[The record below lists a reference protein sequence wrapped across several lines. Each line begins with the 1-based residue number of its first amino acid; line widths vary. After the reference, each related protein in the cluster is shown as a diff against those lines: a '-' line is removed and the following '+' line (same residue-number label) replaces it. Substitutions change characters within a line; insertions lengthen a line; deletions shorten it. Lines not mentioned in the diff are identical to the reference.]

1 MAKSGAQANVGQMN
15 RRALIM
21 LVAGAA
27 ATGCAVRPQTA
38 GARQAA
44 TKRIGVL
51 MGIAENDP
59 EGRSRVDAFK
69 QGLKEL
75 GWIEGRNIHIDLR
88 FAAGDPEQ
96 TRAHAA
102 ELAAQAPD
110 AILANT
116 TPVVAALQ
124 RATRTIPIV
133 FVQVVD
139 PLGRGFVASLARPGA
154 NITGFLNFEFSMA
167 GKWLE
172 TLKQVAPRLVHV
184 AAIFNPQTAPFGDQ
198 FVRQIETAAPGLGV
212 ETSTISVSDAGD
224 IDPAVA
230 AFAARDGGG
239 LIVLPDVFNT
249 NHRELLI
256 SLAAKYRLPAIYPF
270 RYFVGSGGLI
280 SDGIDSS
287 DLYTRS
293 GGYIDRILKGA
304 NPADLPVQGPTKFE
318 MVINL
323 KTAKALG
330 LDVPMQLMARA
341 NEVIE

>member
-1 MAKSGAQANVGQMN
+1 MRSS
-15 RRALIM
+15 RASRSW
-21 LVAGAA
+21 AG
-27 ATGCAVRPQTA
+27 
-38 GARQAA
+38 
-44 TKRIGVL
+44 
-51 MGIAENDP
+51 
-59 EGRSRVDAFK
+59 SRVATSTS
-69 QGLKEL
+69 
-75 GWIEGRNIHIDLR
+75 I
-88 FAAGDPEQ
+88 FALLPATQ

-102 ELAAQAPD
+102 ALAAQAPD

-212 ETSTISVSDAGD
+212 ETTTISVSDAGD
-224 IDPAVA
+224 FDPAVA

-270 RYFVGSGGLI
+270 RYFVDSGGLI

-304 NPADLPVQGPTKFE
+304 NPSDLPVQGPTKFE

-323 KTAKALG
+323 RTAKALG